1 MNYVLLLKIM
11 KDIYLGQLEKRIIGL
26 TFVTIVILTQKQQLT
41 DLQQCDTK
49 RKLSAIFEVY
59 ERYRYIVQS
68 KMFSIYVA

>member
-41 DLQQCDTK
+41 DLQQCDTQ
-49 RKLSAIFEVY
+49 RKLCAIFEVY